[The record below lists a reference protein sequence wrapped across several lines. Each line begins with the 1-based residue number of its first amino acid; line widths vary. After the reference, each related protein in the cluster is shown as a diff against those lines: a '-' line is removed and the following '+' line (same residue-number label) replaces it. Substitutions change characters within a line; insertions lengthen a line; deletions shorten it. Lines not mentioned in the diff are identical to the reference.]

1 MIISIINT
9 PQASIRLRHSAGGVS
24 RPLSSP
30 KGISKRAGT
39 GCLVLCILVMCC
51 ASASA
56 APQLPEDL
64 HDMAMASVDYVYKEK
79 FKLAE
84 EEAKKI
90 IKKYPEHPAGYFFCA
105 AALESWMG
113 YYETDKREVE
123 FYRLCDLA
131 IGKAE
136 GMIAKDPNDAW
147 AMFFLGGADGAKG
160 TYESRYE
167 KWITSFRHGWKGV
180 SMLQSLYKKFPDI
193 KDTYYGLG
201 IYDYWRS
208 TLTKLLWWMPGI
220 ENRTAQ
226 GIRELEI
233 AKADGVYTG
242 ISACADL
249 MAVLNNEKRFQD
261 ALTIAEEMLAR
272 FPGSLV
278 FCRGKAVALFGLN
291 RFNESEAVYRFI
303 LERVEAEP
311 FDNHYNAVLCHFWLA
326 KIYSKMKRYT
336 QSIAECNRMGYY
348 TLDGDI
354 KKRLDKF
361 FSEAARLKDQAQ
373 AANIKNPETEVV
385 P

>member
-9 PQASIRLRHSAGGVS
+9 PQASIRLRLSIALRNVS
-24 RPLSSP
+24 KPAIL
-30 KGISKRAGT
+30 
-39 GCLVLCILVMCC
+39 LFFLVMCC
-51 ASASA
+51 IPAIS
-56 APQLPEDL
+56 APQLPEDM
-64 HDMAMASVDYVYKEK
+64 HAMAMASVDYVYKEK

-90 IKKYPEHPAGYFFCA
+90 IKKYPDHPAGYFFCA

-113 YYETDKREVE
+113 YYETDKREEE

-136 GMIAKDPNDAW
+136 GMIGKDPNDAW
-147 AMFFLGGADGAKG
+147 ALFFLGGADGAKG

-180 SMLQSLYKKFPDI
+180 STLQSLYKKFPDI

-233 AKADGVYTG
+233 AKTDGVYTG

-249 MAVLNNEKRFQD
+249 IAVYNNEKRFQES
-261 ALTIAEEMLAR
+261 LTIAEEMLAR
-272 FPGSLV
+272 FPGSLA
-278 FCRGKAVALFGLN
+278 FCRGKAAALFGLN
-291 RFNESEAVYRFI
+291 RFSESEAVYRFI